1 MKGKHDKANKIL
13 QAGSENP
20 LSPSIVKNTTLIE
33 KLIINLDC
41 IQDNLNFQ
49 YNMNHTINKTNH
61 QM

>member
-1 MKGKHDKANKIL
+1 MKGNHDKANKIL

-20 LSPSIVKNTTLIE
+20 LSPSAVINTTLIE

-41 IQDNLNFQ
+41 IQDHPTFQ
-49 YNMNHTINKTNH
+49 QNMNHTINKSNH